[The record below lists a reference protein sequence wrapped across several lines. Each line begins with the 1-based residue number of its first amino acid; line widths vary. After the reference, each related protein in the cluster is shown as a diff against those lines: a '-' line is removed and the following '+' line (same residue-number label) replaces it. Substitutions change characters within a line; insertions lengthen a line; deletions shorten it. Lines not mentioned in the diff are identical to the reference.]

1 MAGCRPAGCRLLRVS
16 ADKPTSSPITP
27 TCSPITSTCSPTLL
41 QVADFKDFWAAAQ
54 AAGYEAYVAEPP
66 ETDPQVGLREGPCCL
81 VTPNPAAVWAGV
93 SCMGAARSDRA
104 APAPA
109 TCTPAPSHNMPRPPK
124 LQVCFERCTHGRS
137 KEEVY
142 GLSALFE
149 PAPGWCTLL
158 TLGRLLGKAGSGGGG
173 PAGAAAGAASPSS
186 DGIAEVDMDED
197 GGGSG
202 TPMAANGSGGG
213 SGSAAM
219 RASGGG
225 EEDGEEEASAKAAK
239 PARSRWAAMDDSS
252 DEEGAAAAAARK
264 RKKLGGSGG
273 SSGGLGVDDW
283 RELLATGK
291 QALAGKAPGST
302 PRGILSRNS
311 GGSDGNGSGR
321 ASAGKK
327 RVRWPDEVRA
337 VVALCAAL
345 WQRLGW

>member
-1 MAGCRPAGCRLLRVS
+1 
-16 ADKPTSSPITP
+16 
-27 TCSPITSTCSPTLL
+27 
-41 QVADFKDFWAAAQ
+41 
-54 AAGYEAYVAEPP
+54 
-66 ETDPQVGLREGPCCL
+66 
-81 VTPNPAAVWAGV
+81 
-93 SCMGAARSDRA
+93 MGAARSDCA
-104 APAPA
+104 CTPALSKQHVLRSTC
-109 TCTPAPSHNMPRPPK
+109 TCTPAPSHKTTRPPK

-173 PAGAAAGAASPSS
+173 PADAAAGAASPSS

-213 SGSAAM
+213 GGSGSAAM
-219 RASGGG
+219 RHSGGG

-239 PARSRWAAMDDSS
+239 PGRSRWAAMDDSS
-252 DEEGAAAAAARK
+252 DEEGAAAATARK
-264 RKKLGGSGG
+264 KKKLGGSGG

-311 GGSDGNGSGR
+311 GGSYGNGSGR